1 MSKEE
6 FNKGNYCQVRRNN
19 IQGSR
24 VRNVLGANPLEG
36 LVLIEEYTMY
46 GSTTWVR
53 YENLD
58 IITKKDE

>member
-6 FNKGNYCQVRRNN
+6 FNKGNYKQVRRNN
-19 IQGSR
+19 IKGSL

-36 LVLIEEYTMY
+36 LVLIEEHSMF

-58 IITKKDE
+58 IITNKYE